1 MLPQRKPSLS
11 PQLKALGYLNRDR
24 IPVGVAPE
32 SVGWASRVWAEEQ
45 GYLWGG
51 TYLAFSD
58 DAQTVAALT
67 RAAARPDVEVI
78 VVPNS
83 GHLPAGQH
91 VVVTGD
97 RRTRVIAVR

>member
-1 MLPQRKPSLS
+1 MLPQRKPFSV
-11 PQLKALGYLNRDR
+11 PRAKALGYLNRDR

-32 SVGWASRVWAEEQ
+32 SVGSASRVWAEEQ

-51 TYLAFSD
+51 TYLATSD

-67 RAAARPDVEVI
+67 RAAAQPDVEVI

-91 VVVTGD
+91 MIVTGD
-97 RRTRVIAVR
+97 RHTRVIAVR

>member
-1 MLPQRKPSLS
+1 MLPQRKPPSS
-11 PQLKALGYLNRDR
+11 PRPKALGYLNRDR

-32 SVGWASRVWAEEQ
+32 SVGCTSRAWAEEQ

-51 TYLAFSD
+51 TYLAASD
-58 DAQTVAALT
+58 DAQAVAALT
-67 RAAARPDVEVI
+67 RAAAQPDVEVI

-91 VVVTGD
+91 VIIAGD
-97 RRTRVIAVR
+97 RHTRVIAVR